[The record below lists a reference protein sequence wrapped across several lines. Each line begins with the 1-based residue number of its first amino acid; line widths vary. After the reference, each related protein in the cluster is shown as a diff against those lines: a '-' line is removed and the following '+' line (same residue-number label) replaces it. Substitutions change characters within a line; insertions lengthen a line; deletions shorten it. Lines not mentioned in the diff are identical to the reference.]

1 MEHEGEYIEQLS
13 NRNISESY
21 AIDTFMKIGWRLEV
35 GDIYT
40 ALPVTAFTKL
50 RRDKLSKKI

>member
-21 AIDTFMKIGWRLEV
+21 AIDTFMKQGWAPSPLS
-35 GDIYT
+35 GINPHPSIPY
-40 ALPVTAFTKL
+40 AKL
-50 RRDKLSKKI
+50 RRE